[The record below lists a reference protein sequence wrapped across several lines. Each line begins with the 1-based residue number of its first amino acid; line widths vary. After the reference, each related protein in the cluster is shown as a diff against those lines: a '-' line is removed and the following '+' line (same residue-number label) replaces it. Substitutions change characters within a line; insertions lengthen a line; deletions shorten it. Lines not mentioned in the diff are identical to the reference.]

1 MPPRSRGSQRFRW
14 NRSWIVSG
22 LIAFLTSPNITGI
35 CDRRESLI
43 CGPSLPRDTSLNTAK
58 TGDQRGPSADRDHLS
73 FETKSG
79 SVEFF
84 IGS

>member
-1 MPPRSRGSQRFRW
+1 
-14 NRSWIVSG
+14 
-22 LIAFLTSPNITGI
+22 
-35 CDRRESLI
+35 LI

-58 TGDQRGPSADRDHLS
+58 TGDQRGPSADRGHLS

-84 IGS
+84 I